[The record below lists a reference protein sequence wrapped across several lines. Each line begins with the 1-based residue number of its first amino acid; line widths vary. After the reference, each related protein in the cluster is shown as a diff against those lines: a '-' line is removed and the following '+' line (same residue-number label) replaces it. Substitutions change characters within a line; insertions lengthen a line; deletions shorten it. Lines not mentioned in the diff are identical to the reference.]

1 MIKKVLF
8 ALCTILM
15 IACALF
21 YLFYNHYLDATALAR
36 PFNALGFQPALDER
50 YDFPEELDVGYD
62 SQAGIYFAQ
71 NELLIQFY
79 ENVTNVEKKEVAGM
93 MDAEYAGETEE
104 GYVRMLIPA
113 ALSLTE
119 LQRLCENMPL
129 KSVCVEAAYV
139 DKGI

>member
-8 ALCTILM
+8 ALCMIL
-15 IACALF
+15 AVTSALS
-21 YLFYNHYLDATALAR
+21 YLFYDHHLDDTALAK
-36 PFNALGFQPALDER
+36 PFNVLGFQPALDER

-119 LQRLCENMPL
+119 LQQLCENMPL
-129 KSVCVEAAYV
+129 KSVCVEAAYI